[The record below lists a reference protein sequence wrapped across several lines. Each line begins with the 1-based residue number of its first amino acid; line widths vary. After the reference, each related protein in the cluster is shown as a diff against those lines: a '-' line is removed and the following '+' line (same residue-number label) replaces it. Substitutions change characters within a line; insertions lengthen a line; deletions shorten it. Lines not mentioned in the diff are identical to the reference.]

1 MIRTHSS
8 GTDARGHAALN
19 AGTYARAKA
28 SEAAQLCAETE
39 CWQEGKGATTAT
51 LKTVTDAA
59 PCARWRTVIS
69 ATRRP
74 AEDRIAGRYAGT
86 DWWSGGRAVT
96 TETHKHVM
104 GARGLAALN
113 AGTYARARVQEAAHQ
128 SAETGKSQGQRD
140 ATTATLKMVTDA
152 APHALW
158 RQGSRAPMQHVNR
171 YHQSHCAW
179 RYAETELF

>member
-1 MIRTHSS
+1 MIRTHST

-74 AEDRIAGRYAGT
+74 EDNQIAGRYAGT
-86 DWWSGGRAVT
+86 ECARRRRS
-96 TETHKHVM
+96 VM
-104 GARGLAALN
+104 IRTPSTGTDARGHAVLN
-113 AGTYARARVQEAAHQ
+113 AGTYARVRVWAAAQ
-128 SAETGKSQGQRD
+128 
-140 ATTATLKMVTDA
+140 LF
-152 APHALW
+152 
-158 RQGSRAPMQHVNR
+158 
-171 YHQSHCAW
+171 
-179 RYAETELF
+179 AETEWWRTGRSATTVMLIRAMVVTWIVL